1 MAPAP
6 ATPSFDVV
14 IPTIGRPSLQRLLDA
29 LAAQLGPLPG
39 RIVVVQDRARRGP
52 AAARNAGW
60 RAGAAEWMVFLD
72 DDVVPPP
79 RWSEVLVRD
88 LAMLAP
94 GVGASQG
101 RVHVPLPIPRHRRP
115 TDWERNVVGLQQ
127 ARWAS
132 ADIAY
137 RREALER
144 AGGFDERFARA
155 YREDSDLALRVQAL
169 GYTLVR
175 GARSVR
181 HPVAPA
187 PFWHSV
193 RLQRG
198 NSDDALM
205 RKLHGRR
212 WRARAGAPRGRLP
225 LHLLTAASALGGG
238 ALMALG
244 SARVPL
250 GSSRIPLGSACM
262 PLGSA
267 RVPLGMRRR
276 PAGGRTGTGRRLAAW
291 RTGMA
296 LQAASLAGIAELAF
310 RRIAP
315 GPRTPVETVR
325 MLATSAIIPFA
336 ASAHRLRG
344 ELRWRGAQPKPP
356 VAPEAVPVGSKAVR
370 AAQKANH
377 TAPEAPLPIPEAVPA
392 TPVAPSPPAAVL
404 FDRDGTLIEDVPYNG
419 DPARVTLRP
428 GAREALRRLREAGVP
443 VAVISNQ
450 SGVARGLLDEGQVQA
465 VNFRVEELLGRVDEW
480 LYCPHGPQ
488 EGCDCRK
495 PAPGLVLRAASSLGV
510 RPERCAVVGDIGA
523 DVQAAAAAGA
533 RAVLVPNGRTRPE
546 EIAVAPETAPDL
558 HSAVELLLGAEGGV
572 L

>member
-1 MAPAP
+1 MAPRRAPAQRAAPASRRPPTRRVAHQPPQRRPAP
-6 ATPSFDVV
+6 AEARPSFDVV

-52 AAARNAGW
+52 AAARNVGW
-60 RAGAAEWMVFLD
+60 RTADAEWIVFLD

-79 RWSEVLVRD
+79 RWSGVLARD
-88 LAMLAP
+88 LVMLAP

-101 RVHVPLPIPRHRRP
+101 RVHVPLPGDRRP
-115 TDWERNVVGLQQ
+115 TDWERNVAGLQQ

-155 YREDSDLALRVQAL
+155 YREDSDLALRVQVL

-175 GARSVR
+175 GARSVE
-181 HPVAPA
+181 HPVAPL

-205 RKLHGRR
+205 RRLHGRR

-225 LHLLTAASALGGG
+225 LHLLIAAGALAGG
-238 ALMALG
+238 ALALLG
-244 SARVPL
+244 SVRISPGGHRVQVL
-250 GSSRIPLGSACM
+250 
-262 PLGSA
+262 
-267 RVPLGMRRR
+267 
-276 PAGGRTGTGRRLAAW
+276 GRTGVERRLAAR

-296 LQAASLAGIAELAF
+296 LQAASLVGIAELAF

-315 GPRTPVETVR
+315 GPRTPAEVVQ
-325 MLATSAIIPFA
+325 MLATSAVIPFA

-344 ELRWRGAQPKPP
+344 ELRWRGARPKPP
-356 VAPEAVPVGSKAVR
+356 GA
-370 AAQKANH
+370 
-377 TAPEAPLPIPEAVPA
+377 
-392 TPVAPSPPAAVL
+392 PAAVL

-419 DPARVTLRP
+419 DPARVTPRQ
-428 GAREALRRLREAGVP
+428 GAREALQRLREAGVP
-443 VAVISNQ
+443 IAVISNQ
-450 SGVARGLLDEGQVQA
+450 SGVARGLLSEEQVRA
-465 VNFRVEELLGRVDEW
+465 VNRRAEELLGRVDEW

-495 PAPGLVLRAASSLGV
+495 PAPGLVLKAASALGV
-510 RPERCAVVGDIGA
+510 RPESCAVIGDIGA
-523 DVQAAAAAGA
+523 DVQAALAAGA

-546 EIAVAPETAPDL
+546 EIAVAPEMAGDVQ
-558 HSAVELLLGAEGGV
+558 SAVELLLGAGGGAG
-572 L
+572 